1 MDELYGLRIRMYLQQ
16 TFGLVAYLGGL
27 DVEKN
32 SHTLAPPFYQAAALD
47 RRPRLGKTALAEC
60 AVVGLR

>member
-1 MDELYGLRIRMYLQQ
+1 VDELYDLRIRMYLQQ
-16 TFGLVAYLGGL
+16 TFGLVACLGNL

-32 SHTLAPPFYQAAALD
+32 SRTLATPFYQAAALD
-47 RRPRLGKTALAEC
+47 RRPHLGKTTLAEC